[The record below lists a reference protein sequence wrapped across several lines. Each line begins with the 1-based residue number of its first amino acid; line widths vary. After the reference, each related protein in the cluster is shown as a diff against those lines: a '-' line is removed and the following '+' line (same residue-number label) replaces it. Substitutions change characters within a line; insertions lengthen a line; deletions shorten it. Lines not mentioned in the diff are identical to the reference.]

1 MNKAQVSFW
10 KIDNKFD
17 ERTFFVNSVIL
28 FLIQLV
34 VAFIYTFTYFAL
46 DKIWIPLALFV
57 GIIMLLPI
65 VYFNFVITS
74 KRIWDITGVKNLSII
89 LTIVLFIILGI
100 CLYIFPI
107 AFFISYFLLL
117 ILPGNRYE

>member
-74 KRIWDITGVKNLSII
+74 KRIWVITAVKNLSII
-89 LTIVLFIILGI
+89 LTFVLFIILGI